1 MNNVNIKAKK
11 SLGQNFLKSKKALK
25 DMLEAGEVGE
35 NDIVL
40 EAGPG
45 KGVLTEELLKKAG
58 KVIAVEKDNALV
70 EFLRDK
76 FKVEIESGKLEL
88 VHDDI
93 LNFNP
98 TTYPPATPEQTH
110 SCDGGRGH
118 LPPTTF
124 PSQPTTYKLLA
135 NIPYYITGQFLRK
148 FLSGDIQPFKMVIL
162 LQKEVVKRIT
172 ANDGKESILSISV
185 KAYGRPKNI
194 GKVSKENFSPKPK
207 VDSAILLID
216 NISRDFFT
224 CHSRTGGNPDS
235 RWPNLD
241 PRFHGDDREGGN
253 DIAEPFVIQTD
264 EKRFFEIVKAGFAHK
279 RKILA
284 RNIESL
290 AKNKEQI
297 EEIFKNCGIPSKA
310 RAENLKIEQWKCLS
324 SML

>member
-1 MNNVNIKAKK
+1 MNNANIKAKK
-11 SLGQNFLKSKKALK
+11 SLGQNFLKSKNALSAMIK
-25 DMLEAGEVGE
+25 AGEVGE
-35 NDIVL
+35 NDIIL

-58 KVIAVEKDNALV
+58 KVIAVEKDDALV

-76 FKVEIESGKLEL
+76 FSADISSGKLEL
-88 VHDDI
+88 IHGDI
-93 LNFNP
+93 LDFNP
-98 TTYPPATPEQTH
+98 SSYKLQA
-110 SCDGGRGH
+110 
-118 LPPTTF
+118 
-124 PSQPTTYKLLA
+124 TTYKLLA

-148 FLSGDIQPFKMVIL
+148 FLSKDTQPSKMVIL

-216 NISRDFFT
+216 NISRDFF
-224 CHSRTGGNPDS
+224 SG
-235 RWPNLD
+235 
-241 PRFHGDDREGGN
+241 
-253 DIAEPFVIQTD
+253 ID

-284 RNIESL
+284 RNIEHL

-297 EEIFKNCGIPSKA
+297 EEIFKNCGIPPKA
-310 RAENLKIEQWKCLS
+310 RAEDLKIEQWKCLS
-324 SML
+324 PTLGNETSK

>member
-1 MNNVNIKAKK
+1 MDNINIKAKK
-11 SLGQNFLKSKKALK
+11 SLGQNFLKSKKALS
-25 DMLEAGEVGE
+25 DMLAAGEVGE

-45 KGVLTEELLKKAG
+45 KGALTEELLKKAG
-58 KVIAVEKDNALV
+58 KVIAVEKDDALV

-76 FKVEIESGKLEL
+76 FSSEIASGKLQL
-88 VHDDI
+88 IHNDI
-93 LNFNP
+93 LEF
-98 TTYPPATPEQTH
+98 
-110 SCDGGRGH
+110 D
-118 LPPTTF
+118 
-124 PSQPTTYKLLA
+124 PSSYNLKPKTYKLIA

-148 FLSGDIQPFKMVIL
+148 FLSGDTQPSKMVIL
-162 LQKEVVKRIT
+162 LQKEVVKRIM

-194 GKVSKENFSPKPK
+194 GKVSKENFSPRPK
-207 VDSAILLID
+207 VDSALLPID

-264 EKRFFEIVKAGFAHK
+264 EKRFFEIVKAGFAH
-279 RKILA
+279 
-284 RNIESL
+284 
-290 AKNKEQI
+290 
-297 EEIFKNCGIPSKA
+297 
-310 RAENLKIEQWKCLS
+310 
-324 SML
+324 

>member
-1 MNNVNIKAKK
+1 MDKNNFSNLKAKK

-25 DMLEAGEVGE
+25 DMIGAGEVGE

-45 KGVLTEELLKKAG
+45 KGALTEELLKKAG
-58 KVIAVEKDNALV
+58 KVIAVEKDDMLV

-124 PSQPTTYKLLA
+124 PSQSTTFKLIA

-148 FLSGDIQPFKMVIL
+148 FLSGDTRPSKMVIL
-162 LQKEVVKRIT
+162 LQKEVVKRIV
-172 ANDGKESILSISV
+172 ANDGKESILSISI

-194 GKVSKENFSPKPK
+194 GKVSKESFSPKPK

-216 NISRDFFT
+216 NISRDFFD
-224 CHSRTGGNPDS
+224 G
-235 RWPNLD
+235 
-241 PRFHGDDREGGN
+241 
-253 DIAEPFVIQTD
+253 ID
-264 EKRFFEIVKAGFAHK
+264 EKRFFDIMKAGFAHK
-279 RKILA
+279 RKLLA
-284 RNIESL
+284 GNLEHSKDSTWKE
-290 AKNKEQI
+290 KNREEI
-297 EEIFKNCGIPSKA
+297 EEIFKNCGIPPKA
-310 RAENLKIEQWKCLS
+310 RAEDLKIEQWKCLS
-324 SML
+324 SNI